1 VQRVRRE
8 LLRAVDFLV
17 YLNERFVADQCMR
30 SAASLAFTSLL
41 ALVPLFTIIFV
52 TITAFPAFQQ
62 WRGEIEGFLFR
73 NFVPALGDQVQRY
86 LIEFSDKARGLQTA
100 GMVVLLVTAL
110 AMMSTIES
118 TFNVIWRIKRRRP
131 FVVRLLVYW
140 AVLTLAPLL
149 IGASIFVTSYLVS
162 LPFLSNP
169 VAGLGLNASLL
180 GAVPLVSTTTAFVLF
195 FKLIPYRPVP
205 LLHAMAGGLVA
216 GLLFEV
222 AKKAFAHY
230 VTGFPGQQTIYGAFA
245 TVPIFLLWIY
255 LSWVIVLLGAE
266 ITQCLTIYKAV
277 SSRKRSSLYSNPI
290 YAAFR
295 VLLRLY
301 EAQEAGRPLAD
312 KQLFASEPDLGFEA
326 LNDAL
331 ERLDEANWISR
342 NDAFEWVLIRD
353 LHRETLVDLMQVTPI
368 IVPSKDVP
376 YLKLDGADER
386 FVENLRMHAAWL
398 DENMVGSIADLIIV
412 DATEPIQARPVAR
425 VGGDG

>member
-1 VQRVRRE
+1 
-8 LLRAVDFLV
+8 
-17 YLNERFVADQCMR
+17 
-30 SAASLAFTSLL
+30 
-41 ALVPLFTIIFV
+41 
-52 TITAFPAFQQ
+52 
-62 WRGEIEGFLFR
+62 
-73 NFVPALGDQVQRY
+73 
-86 LIEFSDKARGLQTA
+86 
-100 GMVVLLVTAL
+100 
-110 AMMSTIES
+110 
-118 TFNVIWRIKRRRP
+118 
-131 FVVRLLVYW
+131 
-140 AVLTLAPLL
+140 
-149 IGASIFVTSYLVS
+149 
-162 LPFLSNP
+162 
-169 VAGLGLNASLL
+169 
-180 GAVPLVSTTTAFVLF
+180 VSTTTAFVLF

-222 AKKAFAHY
+222 AKKAFALY